1 MKLIDVGLKDEK
13 VIASIIHERNLPSGS
28 TVTNQT
34 PRTATLVVEEVGSA
48 TPTPSTPLQ
57 GTNQEEVRVV
67 L

>member
-13 VIASIIHERNLPSGS
+13 VIASIIHERNVPSGS
-28 TVTNQT
+28 TVTSQD
-34 PRTATLVVEEVGSA
+34 PRTATPVVEEVGSA